1 MIFGGPIQTRES
13 YKASDDCQ
21 KTLGWTLGSSTLQ
34 YLHHVTT
41 DVREQFIVVV
51 TFEEQVF

>member
-1 MIFGGPIQTRES
+1 M
-13 YKASDDCQ
+13 
-21 KTLGWTLGSSTLQ
+21 GSSTLQ
-34 YLHHVTT
+34 YLHIVTT